1 MQSVVIILSAG
12 MGTRMQSDLPK
23 VLHKVACE
31 PLLIHSMRTA
41 SQFGANKTIVV
52 FSDGED
58 HEEQGIIAAKKADS
72 S

>member
-31 PLLIHSMRTA
+31 PLLIHSMRTV
-41 SQFGANKTIVV
+41 SQFGANKQLLLLAT
-52 FSDGED
+52 EL
-58 HEEQGIIAAKKADS
+58 KKLQE
-72 S
+72 

>member
-23 VLHKVACE
+23 VLHEIACE
-31 PLLIHSMRTA
+31 PLLIHSMRTV

-52 FSDGED
+52 TG
-58 HEEQGIIAAKKADS
+58 Q
-72 S
+72 